1 MDSEFENT
9 DDRKPLEWKTRYE
22 PDAQKQIYGEA
33 IYLGILFFGMPVTII
48 ALWLEVL
55 KFGIPVERYTTLCH
69 YGYAWLAGTFGGTM
83 FSVKWLIHSVAR
95 AYWNRD
101 RQLWRIFCPHL
112 SGGLAFAFFTLAV
125 SGLVKMV
132 DVTTLQKPAVIVAC
146 SFLVGYF
153 SDSAIGK
160 LKEVADT
167 LFGTGRDSN
176 ERNSGGSDE
185 GRRNGG
191 GGKTESP
198 KPPAN

>member
-1 MDSEFENT
+1 MDADFENT
-9 DDRKPLEWKTRYE
+9 DEREPLDWKTRYE
-22 PDAQKQIYGEA
+22 PDAQKQISGEA
-33 IYLGILFFGMPVTII
+33 IYLGVLFFGTPVAII
-48 ALWLEVL
+48 ALWLEGL
-55 KFGIPVERYTTLCH
+55 RFGISPERYSTLCH

-83 FSVKWLIHSVAR
+83 FSIKWLYHAVAR

-101 RQLWRIFCPHL
+101 RRLWRIFCPHL

-132 DVTTLQKPAVIVAC
+132 DITTLQKPAAIVAC

-167 LFGTGRDSN
+167 LFGTHRELN
-176 ERNSGGSDE
+176 ERSRKKGHETKRESNA
-185 GRRNGG
+185 
-191 GGKTESP
+191 GKVEQP
-198 KPPAN
+198 KPPAK